1 MFNGDL
7 FFSITSLMVIIT
19 VAYYIFWHE
28 YE

>member
-7 FFSITSLMVIIT
+7 FFSIIGLMVIIT

>member
-7 FFSITSLMVIIT
+7 FFSITGLMVIIT
-19 VAYYIFWHE
+19 VAYYIFLHD

>member
-7 FFSITSLMVIIT
+7 FFSIIGLMVIIT
-19 VAYYIFWHE
+19 VAYYIFLPD